1 MAAQLVMIL
10 GLIICIVEGMF
21 FLKHE
26 LMDGILKLFIQGTKR
41 IYVCSAMKI
50 VIGLL
55 LLLSVKGANFPIL
68 IGLFGWLAIIGGGS
82 TFVIGLEKTKTL
94 MNWFLAKD
102 EHFKR
107 GIAIYGFVVG
117 LLLVIGA

>member
-1 MAAQLVMIL
+1 MNKIVMLL
-10 GLIICIVEGMF
+10 GLIICIEEVMF

-26 LMDGILKLFIQGTKR
+26 LMDGILKYFAQGKR
-41 IYVCSAMKI
+41 IYAGSVIKI
-50 VIGLL
+50 AFGVLL
-55 LLLSVKGANFPIL
+55 LIASKGANFPFL
-68 IGLFGWLAIIGGGS
+68 IMLFGCLAIIGGGAM
-82 TFVIGLEKTKTL
+82 FVIKLEKAQAL

-107 GIAIYGFVVG
+107 GIAVYGFVVG